1 MRYEND
7 HHQEGKHMPS
17 KVVTIRELDKKL
29 FEQFVSLTKTWGKNT
44 GTIFSKILS
53 NYLESGGSNIF
64 MPAFEE
70 RLKELDCNYL
80 EIVENVA
87 DLTIQ
92 KKDLISLPDDVK
104 FHFRNI
110 EKLVLHEDI
119 DTTTLLKYIYRISNS
134 IVNPPKNV
142 EKIFFLSLL
151 QYYSRY
157 PIKDRKTKD
166 VTIRNVEEQVWNDF
180 TSFCQLNNSKVGLL
194 VSEILWEIIPE
205 MEITQILLSKIKEP
219 FKNICLITSQKVVSI
234 NQRNLK
240 EIKTKKVLFHR
251 IDELIFQDD
260 ISNKEFVD
268 KVVGIYN
275 CKKVVFPKTFSKLL
289 KLSRVQSYPT
299 NDYSE
304 K

>member
-1 MRYEND
+1 MRYESD
-7 HHQEGKHMPS
+7 HHREGNHMPS

-70 RLKELDCNYL
+70 RLKELDCNHL
-80 EIVENVA
+80 EIVENVVE
-87 DLTIQ
+87 LTIQ

-104 FHFRNI
+104 FYFRNI

-134 IVNPPKNV
+134 SVNSPKNV

-151 QYYSRY
+151 QYYSKY
-157 PIKDRKTKD
+157 PVKDRETKD
-166 VTIRNVEEQVWNDF
+166 VTIRNVEEQIWNDF
-180 TSFCQLNNSKVGLL
+180 ISYCQLNNSKVGFL
-194 VSEILWEIIPE
+194 VSEILWGIIPE

-219 FKNICLITSQKVVSI
+219 FRNICLITSQKAISI

-240 EIKTKKVLFHR
+240 EIKDKKVLFHR

-289 KLSRVQSYPT
+289 KLSRVHCYPT
-299 NDYSE
+299 KKYSE

>member
-1 MRYEND
+1 MRYESD
-7 HHQEGKHMPS
+7 HQREGKYMPS

-134 IVNPPKNV
+134 LVIPPKNV
-142 EKIFFLSLL
+142 EKLFFLSLL
-151 QYYSRY
+151 QYYSKY
-157 PIKDRKTKD
+157 PIKERKTKD

-180 TSFCQLNNSKVGLL
+180 TSFCQLNNSKVGFL

-219 FKNICLITSQKVVSI
+219 FKNICLITSQKAISI

-240 EIKTKKVLFHR
+240 EIKSKKVLFHR

-289 KLSRVQSYPT
+289 KLSRVHSYPT